1 MANRQS
7 MAAPYAD
14 GRRSE
19 RAGVKAGLSWSRPG
33 PDRTERPHPRG
44 GPWHD
49 VGSSSSLSS
58 GWVGATPRR
67 WGVLALSPLAAAP
80 HADAQ
85 ARVIPSHPEHSLF
98 RARFSPD
105 DRWVVF
111 QAPARGQPVGE
122 PFRVTS
128 FDNPGRMV
136 WPSHAVE
143 IALSTDRLFLPLTEV
158 RGSIWVLDN
167 VDQ

>member
-1 MANRQS
+1 MI
-7 MAAPYAD
+7 
-14 GRRSE
+14 
-19 RAGVKAGLSWSRPG
+19 
-33 PDRTERPHPRG
+33 T
-44 GPWHD
+44 
-49 VGSSSSLSS
+49 
-58 GWVGATPRR
+58 
-67 WGVLALSPLAAAP
+67 
-80 HADAQ
+80 
-85 ARVIPSHPEHSLF
+85 SHPEHSLF
-98 RARFSPD
+98 QARFSPD

-111 QAPARGQPVGE
+111 QATKAGAQAVVYVVSSSGGDWTRITEDDVWSDKPQWSPDGKTIYYISNRSTAFFNVWGIRFDPARGQPVGE

-158 RGSIWVLDN
+158 TGSIWVLDN